1 MIFCREN
8 SYFGSEI
15 DVPVAEGYNDSTGAI
30 RALIDSVTEETKL
43 FEHMIGCDFKEAY
56 AIYNPDMVTESEM
69 EIIQEAAGSGI
80 FSKIKEFFLKCWE
93 KIKAIFKSF
102 WDMIRAIFT
111 RNNKEL
117 VSKFKK
123 QVIGKDLSRMKY
135 KMCKP
140 TSSSKYADNAV
151 EFCRLYDLGEDL
163 IFAAGAANKK
173 GFDTKSI
180 EELSNKTKTDICEE
194 LCKDELGGINY
205 DEFAKEFHEDLFEDE
220 EEYEG
225 LNSNELNKIIETLS
239 NGDKSLKELKKIET
253 GINKW
258 YSKTTKMLDKQY
270 KELKNIKDVDS
281 YKKTTEYND
290 NYNVNKGTSKK
301 DGSTDY
307 EGYGKDVSKMNR
319 YLYTYATA
327 INDIQNKCISCLIDA
342 SKFAIKESRRTFI
355 AAVRFNPKLV
365 KESNE
370 IMEHVCEASDIEF
383 DMYTESYEF

>member
-56 AIYNPDMVTESEM
+56 AMHNPDMVTESEM
-69 EIIQEAAGSGI
+69 EVIQEAAGSGI

-102 WDMIRAIFT
+102 WDMIRAVFT

-123 QVIGKDLSRMKY
+123 QVISKDLSRMKY
-135 KMCKP
+135 KICRP
-140 TSSSKYADNAV
+140 ASSPKYADKAV
-151 EFCRLYDLGEDL
+151 VFCTLYDLGEDL
-163 IFAAGAANKK
+163 IFVAGASNKK
-173 GFDTKSI
+173 GFDSKDIDT
-180 EELSNKTKTDICEE
+180 LSNKTKTDICEE
-194 LCKDELGGINY
+194 ICKDALGGISY
-205 DEFAKEFHEDLFEDE
+205 DEFSKEFHEDLFEDE
-220 EEYEG
+220 EEFEG
-225 LNSNELNKIIETLS
+225 LSSTELTAIIETLS

-258 YSKTTKMLDKQY
+258 YSKTTKMLDKQHI
-270 KELKNIKDVDS
+270 ELKDIKDVNS
-281 YKKTTEYND
+281 YNTSEYKD
-290 NYNVNKGTSKK
+290 KYNVNKGTDKK
-301 DGSTDY
+301 GNTDY
-307 EGYGKDVSKMNR
+307 EGYGKDISKMNR
-319 YLYTYATA
+319 YLYTCATA

-342 SKFAIKESRRTFI
+342 TKFAIKEARRVFI

-370 IMEHVCEASDIEF
+370 LMEHVCEASDIEF
-383 DMYTESYEF
+383 DMYAESYEF

>member
-56 AIYNPDMVTESEM
+56 AMHNPDMVTESEM
-69 EIIQEAAGSGI
+69 EVIQEAAGSGI

-102 WDMIRAIFT
+102 WDMIRAVFT

-123 QVIGKDLSRMKY
+123 QVISKDLSRMKY

-140 TSSSKYADNAV
+140 TSSSKYKNLAIG
-151 EFCRLYDLGEDL
+151 FCEMYKIEDKFFD
-163 IFAAGAANKK
+163 IIKNNGKK
-173 GFDTKSI
+173 I
-180 EELSNKTKTDICEE
+180 ESDDIKEIENKTKTEMCEE
-194 LCKDELGGINY
+194 LCKNILGGISY

-225 LNSNELNKIIETLS
+225 LSSNELNRIIETLS
-239 NGDKSLKELKKIET
+239 NGDTKIKDLKKIET

-258 YSKTTKMLDKQY
+258 YSKTTKLLDKEY
-270 KELKNIKDVDS
+270 KDLSKIKDLDS
-281 YKKTTEYND
+281 YKNTSEIRDKYNTA
-290 NYNVNKGTSKK
+290 KHTS
-301 DGSTDY
+301 GEGPDY
-307 EGYGKDVSKMNR
+307 ESYGKNISKVNR
-319 YLYTYATA
+319 FLYIMATA
-327 INDIQNKCISCLIDA
+327 INDIQNKCIGCLIDA
-342 SKFAIKESRRTFI
+342 AKFDIKESRRVFI

-370 IMEHVCEASDIEF
+370 LMEHVCEASDIEF
-383 DMYTESYEF
+383 DMYAESYEF